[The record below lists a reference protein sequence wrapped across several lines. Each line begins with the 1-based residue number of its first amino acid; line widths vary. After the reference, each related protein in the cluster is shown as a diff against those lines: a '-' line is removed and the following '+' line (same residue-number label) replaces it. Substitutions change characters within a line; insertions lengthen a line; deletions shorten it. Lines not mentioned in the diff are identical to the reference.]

1 MAGPSIAIS
10 LARGW
15 DSEGQSRHL
24 PEKSEDVTGVA
35 VCGVESGGGG
45 GEELRLAESRR
56 HSMASS
62 PSGSLGT
69 LEMSREKLVPQEPVG
84 PNN

>member
-24 PEKSEDVTGVA
+24 PEEPEDVTGVA
-35 VCGVESGGGG
+35 VCGVESMGGGW
-45 GEELRLAESRR
+45 LRPAESRR
-56 HSMASS
+56 HSMAHS
-62 PSGSLGT
+62 PSGSLGS
-69 LEMSREKLVPQEPVG
+69 LEMSREELVPQEPVG

>member
-1 MAGPSIAIS
+1 MKVKADTFLKS
-10 LARGW
+10 LKCDGGGSMW
-15 DSEGQSRHL
+15 GGEY
-24 PEKSEDVTGVA
+24 V
-35 VCGVESGGGG
+35 GGGG
-45 GEELRLAESRR
+45 LRPAESRR

-84 PNN
+84 PEN

>member
-1 MAGPSIAIS
+1 MWGAGCD
-10 LARGW
+10 L
-15 DSEGQSRHL
+15 QSH
-24 PEKSEDVTGVA
+24 
-35 VCGVESGGGG
+35 
-45 GEELRLAESRR
+45 R

-62 PSGSLGT
+62 LSGSLGT